1 MKYGTVIRL
10 LTVAC
15 LAIVQLTGCSSD
27 VEEMEEAAPGIP
39 IRIVAEM
46 NRGGGT
52 SRTVGVPARLS
63 GEWKENYIGAE
74 EYEKTVKHVLLFAFK
89 NMESSPEKVIFYYS
103 QGTTN
108 PLAGITGIEHFEM
121 REMGRVNAG
130 ESNIALDLELMGG
143 DYNFVLLV
151 NCESGLEKI
160 RNGHTI
166 PDPKQL
172 MEKTEIFTSDDLK
185 GENRKYLPMV
195 GQCNFRV
202 PDNMDGDNRI
212 TLSPSILLERTH
224 ARVEFIFTTVDDG
237 GNYLSPLLPLSK
249 VTKLTLNNEASGYS
263 VLPSSGEYTATGS
276 GNPDMRGVDYAG
288 TPLLLPERASFHDG
302 ANEGA
307 GESAFVT
314 KCKERLLPYMGKTPS
329 YIYVAPGVYGKGKEG
344 ALALVLSVDYRM
356 GTPDKPYRI
365 ELYNPDLSEN
375 DKGYYNIRRNTVY
388 RVFATLKGPGNMEYD
403 IVVDEWEDTE
413 VAIPW

>member
-1 MKYGTVIRL
+1 M
-10 LTVAC
+10 
-15 LAIVQLTGCSSD
+15 
-27 VEEMEEAAPGIP
+27 
-39 IRIVAEM
+39 
-46 NRGGGT
+46 
-52 SRTVGVPARLS
+52 S
-63 GEWKENYIGAE
+63 GD
-74 EYEKTVKHVLLFAFK
+74 
-89 NMESSPEKVIFYYS
+89 
-103 QGTTN
+103 
-108 PLAGITGIEHFEM
+108 
-121 REMGRVNAG
+121 
-130 ESNIALDLELMGG
+130 SNIALDLELMGG
-143 DYNFVLLV
+143 NYNFVLLV
-151 NCESGLEKI
+151 NCESGLKKI
-160 RNGHTI
+160 REEHMI

-249 VTKLTLNNEASGYS
+249 VTKLSLNNEVSGYS
-263 VLPSSGEYTATGS
+263 VLPSAGEYTATGG
-276 GNPDMRGVDYAG
+276 GNPDIRGVDYVG
-288 TPLLLPERASFHDG
+288 DPLLLPERASFHEG

-314 KCKERLLPYMGKTPS
+314 KCKERLLPYTGMTPN
-329 YIYVAPGVYGKGKEG
+329 YIYVAPGVYGEGKEG
-344 ALALVLSVDYRM
+344 AMALVLSVDYRM